1 MNSNR
6 VLSFNKYMKIFEED
20 SKTSEESP
28 TVKTVNELVSLF
40 FKCYMAVATKAI
52 DYKGVLS
59 DFLAITGE
67 KDPAKR
73 GEAMEKAIKNVT
85 AKIDPKY
92 SDLKGD
98 IEKASAAIKELYSEV
113 ASTEEA
119 KNNMEAINKMVNDKI
134 VSYQDILKSQPLKV
148 ETKEVKEVKESRKIH
163 GFNDY
168 YSVSLY
174 EKNTFSDER
183 EVVLDKMKSLYSE
196 MLSQQKNPS
205 SDALKNRAKEVIGKF
220 DGYKKLLSDEKE
232 WEKMKRRERKE
243 KLESMNKEVDEIVQ
257 KTNELQKSELI
268 KIGVDKKIAD
278 SMSNIISTINSIADK
293 TKEIDDKIISEAK
306 PEDSSKG
313 KESEYKVGDIV
324 KYKKE
329 NGEEAQNEVVKIE
342 GDKVFLKDKDGKEFS
357 KDKKEIEGKVEGSG
371 EKDKEEVKDIKSGNV
386 DKENLKK
393 NGPNYEA
400 IKKFQKD
407 YNSLGLGEKIGEDG
421 GYGKNTESA
430 VKRISGMIRS
440 LSGKEIKTEDGKLL
454 SGELISTVKKLL
466 DNKDKIKGILK

>member
-148 ETKEVKEVKESRKIH
+148 ETKEVKESRKIH

-357 KDKKEIEGKVEGSG
+357 KDKKEIE
-371 EKDKEEVKDIKSGNV
+371 
-386 DKENLKK
+386 
-393 NGPNYEA
+393 
-400 IKKFQKD
+400 
-407 YNSLGLGEKIGEDG
+407 
-421 GYGKNTESA
+421 
-430 VKRISGMIRS
+430 
-440 LSGKEIKTEDGKLL
+440 
-454 SGELISTVKKLL
+454 
-466 DNKDKIKGILK
+466 

>member
-1 MNSNR
+1 MKSNR
-6 VLSFNKYMKIFEED
+6 ILSFNKYVKIFEED
-20 SKTSEESP
+20 TKTSEESESP
-28 TVKTVNELVSLF
+28 TVKTLNELISIF

-52 DYKGVLS
+52 DYKGVIS

-73 GEAMEKAIKNVT
+73 GEVMEKSIKNVT
-85 AKIDPKY
+85 DKIDPKY
-92 SDLKGD
+92 SDLKAD
-98 IEKASAAIKELYSEV
+98 IEKAASSIKDLYSEV

-134 VSYQDILKSQPLKV
+134 ISYQDILKSQPLKV
-148 ETKEVKEVKESRKIH
+148 ETKEIKESRKIY
-163 GFNDY
+163 GFDDY
-168 YSVSLY
+168 SRTLLY

-183 EVVLDKMKSLYSE
+183 EVVLDKMKSIYSE
-196 MLSQQKNPS
+196 MVAQEKNPS
-205 SDALKNRAKEVIGKF
+205 SDALKNRAKEVISKF
-220 DGYKKLLSDEKE
+220 DEYKKSLSNEEE

-243 KLESMNKEVDEIVQ
+243 KVESMNKEVDSIVQ

-278 SMSNIISTINSIADK
+278 SMSNIISTINTIAEK
-293 TKEIDDKIISEAK
+293 TKEIDDKIITETN
-306 PEDSSKG
+306 SKE

-329 NGEEAQNEVVKIE
+329 NGEESQNEVLKIE
-342 GDKVFLKDKDGKEFS
+342 GDKVFLKDKEGKEFS
-357 KDKKEIEGKVEGSG
+357 KDKKEIEGKVEGSK
-371 EKDKEEVKDIKSGNV
+371 EKDKEEDKEEVKDIKSGNI

-400 IKKFQKD
+400 IKKFQED
-407 YNSLGLGEKIGEDG
+407 YNSLGIGEKIGIDG

-440 LSGKEIKTEDGKLL
+440 LSDKEIKTNDGKLL

>member
-1 MNSNR
+1 MKSNR
-6 VLSFNKYMKIFEED
+6 VLSFNKYTKIFEED
-20 SKTSEESP
+20 SKPSEESESP
-28 TVKTVNELVSLF
+28 TVKTLNELISIF

-52 DYKGVLS
+52 DYKGVIS

-73 GEAMEKAIKNVT
+73 GEVMEKSIKNVT
-85 AKIDPKY
+85 DKIDPKY
-92 SDLKGD
+92 SNLKGD
-98 IEKASAAIKELYSEV
+98 IEKAASSIKDLYSEV

-119 KNNMEAINKMVNDKI
+119 KKNTEAINKMVNDKI
-134 VSYQDILKSQPLKV
+134 ISYQDILKSQPLKV
-148 ETKEVKEVKESRKIH
+148 EVKGVKESRKIY
-163 GFNDY
+163 GFEDY
-168 YSVSLY
+168 SRVFLY
-174 EKNTFSDER
+174 EKNTFGDER
-183 EVVLDKMKSLYSE
+183 EVVLDKMKSIYSE
-196 MLSQQKNPS
+196 MVSQEKNPS
-205 SDALKNRAKEVIGKF
+205 SDALKNRAKEVISKF
-220 DGYKKLLSDEKE
+220 DEYKKSLSNEEE

-243 KLESMNKEVDEIVQ
+243 KVESMNKEVDSIVQ

-278 SMSNIISTINSIADK
+278 SMSNIISTINTIAEK
-293 TKEIDDKIISEAK
+293 TKEIDDKIITETN
-306 PEDSSKG
+306 SKE

-329 NGEEAQNEVVKIE
+329 NGEESQNEVLKIE
-342 GDKVFLKDKDGKEFS
+342 GDKVFLKDKEGKEFS
-357 KDKKEIEGKVEGSG
+357 KDKKEIEGKVEGSK
-371 EKDKEEVKDIKSGNV
+371 EKDKEEDKEEVKDIKSGNI

-400 IKKFQKD
+400 IKKFQED
-407 YNSLGLGEKIGEDG
+407 YNSLGIGEKIGIDG

-440 LSGKEIKTEDGKLL
+440 LSDKEIKTNDGKLL

>member
-1 MNSNR
+1 MKSNR
-6 VLSFNKYMKIFEED
+6 VLSFNKYTKIFEED
-20 SKTSEESP
+20 SKPSEESESP
-28 TVKTVNELVSLF
+28 TVKTLNELISIF

-52 DYKGVLS
+52 DYKGVIS

-73 GEAMEKAIKNVT
+73 GEVMEKSIKNVT
-85 AKIDPKY
+85 DKIDPKY
-92 SDLKGD
+92 SNLKGD
-98 IEKASAAIKELYSEV
+98 IEKAASSIKDLYSEV

-119 KNNMEAINKMVNDKI
+119 KKNTEAINKMVNDKI
-134 VSYQDILKSQPLKV
+134 ISYQDILKSQPLKV
-148 ETKEVKEVKESRKIH
+148 EVKGVKESRKIY
-163 GFNDY
+163 GFEDY
-168 YSVSLY
+168 SRVFLY
-174 EKNTFSDER
+174 EKNTFGDER
-183 EVVLDKMKSLYSE
+183 EVVLDKMKSIYSE
-196 MLSQQKNPS
+196 MVSQEKNPS
-205 SDALKNRAKEVIGKF
+205 SDALKNRAKEVISKF
-220 DGYKKLLSDEKE
+220 DEYKKSLSNEEE

-243 KLESMNKEVDEIVQ
+243 KVESMNKEVDSIVQ

-278 SMSNIISTINSIADK
+278 SMSNIISTINTIAEK
-293 TKEIDDKIISEAK
+293 TKEIDDKIITETN
-306 PEDSSKG
+306 SKE

-329 NGEEAQNEVVKIE
+329 NGEESQNEVLKIE
-342 GDKVFLKDKDGKEFS
+342 GDKVFLKDKEGKEFS
-357 KDKKEIEGKVEGSG
+357 KDKKEIEGKVEGSK
-371 EKDKEEVKDIKSGNV
+371 EKDKEEDKEEVKDIKSGNI

-400 IKKFQKD
+400 IKKFQED
-407 YNSLGLGEKIGEDG
+407 YNSLGIGEKIGMDG

-440 LSGKEIKTEDGKLL
+440 LSDKEIKTNDGKLL